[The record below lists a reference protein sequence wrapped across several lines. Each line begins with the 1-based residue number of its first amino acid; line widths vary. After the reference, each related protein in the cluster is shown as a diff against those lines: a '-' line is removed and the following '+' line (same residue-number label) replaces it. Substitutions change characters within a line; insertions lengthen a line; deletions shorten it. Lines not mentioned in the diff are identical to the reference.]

1 MGASGQQTAGAGLGP
16 SPAAAPAA
24 GDTFSE
30 RPELFVGAAF
40 VAGIALAQALRLL
53 GR

>member
-1 MGASGQQTAGAGLGP
+1 MAAEQPAPTPASSTEDRGIL
-16 SPAAAPAA
+16 
-24 GDTFSE
+24 DE

-40 VAGIALAQALRLL
+40 VGGIVLAQALRLI

>member
-1 MGASGQQTAGAGLGP
+1 MEASAQE
-16 SPAAAPAA
+16 AAPEPPAQET
-24 GDTFSE
+24 DVFSE

-40 VAGIALAQALRLL
+40 VGGIALAQALRLI

>member
-1 MGASGQQTAGAGLGP
+1 MEASAQQTAGEGTAP
-16 SPAAAPAA
+16 SPAGAPTA
-24 GDTFSE
+24 GDTFSA

>member
-1 MGASGQQTAGAGLGP
+1 MEASTQ
-16 SPAAAPAA
+16 PATPPPPEEN
-24 GDTFSE
+24 DTFAQ

-40 VAGIALAQALRLL
+40 VGGIVLAQALRLI